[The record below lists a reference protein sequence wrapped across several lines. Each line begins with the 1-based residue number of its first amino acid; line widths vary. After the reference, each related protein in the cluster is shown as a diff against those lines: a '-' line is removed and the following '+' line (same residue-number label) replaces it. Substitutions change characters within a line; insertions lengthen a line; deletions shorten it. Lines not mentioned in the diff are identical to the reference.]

1 MSTST
6 IAPDSDAV
14 IDFLRHVYPNG
25 PWTLTAIH
33 PDKKGSIETR
43 TFGPKSEG
51 AARDWLGRN
60 NGVRNLYWSV
70 NEPTHALSKKAER
83 EDIRA
88 VHFLHVDIDGRA
100 GEDLQGE
107 QERIRALLTSRLPAA
122 VPPPTCIVASG
133 GGYNAFWK
141 LAEPIAINGDVELA
155 ESAKLYNLHLERAL
169 GADNCHDVSRIM
181 RLPGS
186 VNLPNA
192 VKRKKGRVE
201 ALASLVEWHD
211 DRVYPLS
218 TFTPAPSNEIK
229 PPLGKQEPTTPLAA
243 RRVADVTELAKWNVP
258 DRVSAVIV
266 QGHDP
271 DRPKEGDNS
280 RSMWV
285 FDVCCNLVRCKVP
298 DELILGILL
307 DPDYDISESVREKG
321 SNATKYATRQIER
334 AKAHAALDELEFV
347 CNEDGKIVAGNQR
360 NVRAALHK
368 MGVTVRHDVFRDR
381 LLIDGLTDAGPTL
394 DDAAMNRLWLTVDE
408 RFGFRPSQD
417 FFLRVVEDTA
427 RRAWFHPVRDYL
439 DNLVWD
445 RTPRVDRWLI
455 TYGRAEDTELNRA
468 IGALVLVAAVRRVRE
483 PGCKFDEM
491 LVLESTQGTD
501 KSSALA
507 ALCAHEDWFSDDLPL
522 NADGKRV
529 IESLAGHWI
538 VEAAELKGM
547 KRGDVEGLKAFLS
560 RRVDRARLAYGRLP
574 SVVPRQCVIVGT
586 TNSSQYLRDATGNR
600 RFWPVPVQRF
610 DTVGLRRDRD
620 QLWAEAATRE
630 AAGESI
636 RLDPKLYGV
645 AAMEQQRRQIEDPF
659 VQVLG
664 PVLGDLKGK
673 LRSEDAWTIL
683 DVPTGQRTQEHNAR
697 LGEAMKEL
705 GFERTRL
712 RFDGRMTWCYARG
725 STEERQLAITIY
737 SENGKLRGYV
747 GNREEPF

>member
-1 MSTST
+1 MN
-6 IAPDSDAV
+6 IAPNTDAA
-14 IDFLRHVYPNG
+14 IDFLRRVYPDG
-25 PWTLTAIH
+25 PWALTAIST
-33 PDKKGSIETR
+33 DKKSIETR
-43 TFGPKSEG
+43 TFGPKSVDEAQG
-51 AARDWLGRN
+51 WVERH
-60 NGVRNLYWSV
+60 NGTRNLYWSV
-70 NEPTHALSKKAER
+70 NPPMREINKKAER
-83 EDIRA
+83 EDIKA
-88 VHFLHVDIDGRA
+88 VHYLHVDVDPRA
-100 GEDLQGE
+100 GEDVKE
-107 QERIRALLTSRLPAA
+107 ERQRILRLFDHSLPKG
-122 VPPPTCIVASG
+122 VPPPTYVIFSG
-133 GGYNAFWK
+133 GGYQGFWK
-141 LAEPIAINGDVELA
+141 LEEPIKINGELPLA
-155 ESAKLYNLHLERAL
+155 EDAKRYNQQLEIL
-169 GADNCHDVSRIM
+169 FGADNCHNIDRIM
-181 RLPGS
+181 RLPGTIN
-186 VNLPNA
+186 VPDARKL
-192 VKRKKGRVE
+192 KKGRTAE
-201 ALASLVEWHD
+201 LAELVEWHD
-211 DRVYPLS
+211 DRVYPLGAFS
-218 TFTPAPSNEIK
+218 PSHVETASPATLTSVG
-229 PPLGKQEPTTPLAA
+229 PLIA
-243 RRVADVTELAKWNVP
+243 RRVEPEGLKKWNVP
-258 DRVSAVIV
+258 DQLVAVLV
-266 QGHDP
+266 QGEDK

-280 RSMWV
+280 RSIWV
-285 FDVCCNLVRCKVP
+285 FDVACNLLRCKVP
-298 DELILGILL
+298 EDVVLGVLT
-307 DPDYDISESVREKG
+307 DPTLGISESVLEKG
-321 SNATKYATRQIER
+321 SNALKYATRQIER
-334 AKAHAALDELEFV
+334 AKARVALDEMEFV
-347 CNEDGKIVAGNQR
+347 RNEDGKVVAGNQR
-360 NVRAALHK
+360 NVRVALHK
-368 MGVTVRHDVFRDR
+368 MGVTVCHDVFRDR
-381 LLIDGLTDAGPTL
+381 LLIDGLRDAGPTL

-408 RFGFRPSQD
+408 QFGFRPSQD

-439 DNLVWD
+439 DALVWD
-445 RTPRVDRWLI
+445 GTPRVDRWLV

-468 IGALVLVAAVRRVRE
+468 VGALVLVAAVRRVRV

-610 DTVGLRRDRD
+610 DTAGLRRDRD
-620 QLWAEAATRE
+620 QLWAEAAMRE

-636 RLDPKLYGV
+636 RLDPKLYG
-645 AAMEQQRRQIEDPF
+645 AAAVEQQRRQIEDPF

-664 PVLGDLKGK
+664 PVLADLNGK

-725 STEERQLAITIY
+725 SAEERQLAITIY

-747 GNREEPF
+747 GNREEAF